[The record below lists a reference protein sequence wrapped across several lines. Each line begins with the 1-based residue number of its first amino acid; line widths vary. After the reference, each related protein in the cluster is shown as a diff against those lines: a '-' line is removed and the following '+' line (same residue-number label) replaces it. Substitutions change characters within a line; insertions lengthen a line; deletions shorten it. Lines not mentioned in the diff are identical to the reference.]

1 MCFLAQVSR
10 AGYYRALAETEPVRE
25 DVETRAAIQEVA
37 LEHKRRYGYR
47 RVTFELRDRGFAVNH
62 KRVARLMR
70 EDNLLAIGRRRFV
83 LITDSRHK
91 LKVFINLAARI
102 EVTGID
108 QLWVADITYI
118 RLGREFVYLA
128 IVLDRFSR
136 RAVGWA
142 LDRTL
147 AARLP
152 VAALKLAIARRQP
165 PPGLIHHSD
174 RGVQYACR
182 EYVELLEA
190 HGIVPSMS
198 RTANPY
204 DNAVCESFMK
214 TLKYEEI
221 YCNRYNSLEELAANI
236 EEFIDRYYNEKR
248 LHSAL
253 GYRSPAHFEA
263 ALQRQT
269 GGPVRLAA
277 SEEMSFSG
285 HREIYRSDAE
295 EETGELTD
303 NSPSH
308 RSDESPA
315 GYSLAS
321 CSPAELASAS
331 PATSE
336 SELEPVESQ

>member
-1 MCFLAQVSR
+1 MLARVSR
-10 AGYYRALAETEPVRE
+10 AGYYRSLAEVEPVRE
-25 DVETRAAIQEVA
+25 EMETRAAIQQIA

-47 RVTFELRDRGFAVNH
+47 RVSFELRERGFVVNH

-83 LITDSRHK
+83 LTTDSRHK
-91 LKVFINLAARI
+91 CKVYVNLAARL
-102 EVTGID
+102 ELTGID

-118 RLGREFVYLA
+118 RLGSEFVYLA

-152 VAALKLAIARRQP
+152 MAALKQAIVRRQP
-165 PPGLIHHSD
+165 RPGLVHHSD
-174 RGVQYACR
+174 RGVQYACA
-182 EYVELLEA
+182 EYIALLQA
-190 HGIVPSMS
+190 HDIVPSMS

-221 YCNRYNSLEELAANI
+221 HCNRYHNLEELEANI
-236 EEFIDRYYNEKR
+236 EEFIDRYYNQKR

-253 GYRSPAHFEA
+253 GYRSPANFEA
-263 ALQRQT
+263 ALQRQ
-269 GGPVRLAA
+269 PASSAALAA
-277 SEEMSFSG
+277 TEEMSFSG
-285 HREIYRSDAE
+285 HREIYRSDVPVK
-295 EETGELTD
+295 TGELTG

-315 GYSLAS
+315 DYSPAS

-331 PATSE
+331 PTTPKSE
-336 SELEPVESQ
+336 PDPVESQ